1 MGAEAMDVGVGLRR
15 VTVVSRNAVYGG
27 PECRELMWCGLR
39 GGEYMGDMVWIQPDR
54 VLWCWGCRVGAVS
67 RYRDGGYGV
76 GGQRV
81 TGSWSEANVSGGCGV
96 GGCCEVRWEDMMGGG
111 IGKGSVGI
119 AE

>member
-1 MGAEAMDVGVGLRR
+1 MGCEGESIWE
-15 VTVVSRNAVYGG
+15 T
-27 PECRELMWCGLR
+27 WCGFDR
-39 GGEYMGDMVWIQPDR
+39 IGCCGTGGV
-54 VLWCWGCRVGAVS
+54 VLVTAVS
-67 RYRDGGYGV
+67 RYRGGGYGV

-81 TGSWSEANVSGGCGV
+81 TGNWSEANVSGGCGV